1 MHTTLEQE
9 MSISPLYDNTKP
21 RYVVT
26 VEFECAGTDLAN
38 LASTPLVVAVR
49 AFRQMFG
56 HDAPLSA
63 LQEIRQYFKE
73 RK

>member
-1 MHTTLEQE
+1 MHNPLEQE
-9 MSISPLYDNTKP
+9 MSISPLYDIAKQ

-26 VEFECAGTDLAN
+26 VEFECAGTDLTN
-38 LASTPLVVAVR
+38 LASAPLAIAIH

-56 HDAPLSA
+56 NNAPLSA
-63 LQEIRQYFKE
+63 LQEIRQHFKE